1 MLSCHLFVQRRKLE
15 LRGAKPLGEGQGA
28 GSLAEPGW
36 DLQVSGFGAAHLIFM
51 LSFQLIGKVMR
62 GEGRD
67 LHPGISSIAG
77 V

>member
-15 LRGAKPLGEGQGA
+15 LREAKPPGEGQGA

-36 DLQVSGFGAAHLIFM
+36 DLQVSGLGAAHLIFT
-51 LSFQLIGKVMR
+51 LSFKLMGKVMR

-67 LHPGISSIAG
+67 IHRGISSIAG
-77 V
+77 L